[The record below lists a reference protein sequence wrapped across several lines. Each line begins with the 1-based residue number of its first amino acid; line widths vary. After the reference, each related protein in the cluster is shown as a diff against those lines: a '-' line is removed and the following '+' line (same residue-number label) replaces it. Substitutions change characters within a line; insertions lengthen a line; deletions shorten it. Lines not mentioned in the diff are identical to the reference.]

1 MQHYG
6 KAFGAAVHEDE
17 HVAGPSDPS
26 IDQPRPPASLT
37 GALIE
42 SGRQAVTV
50 RSKSSPK
57 SPPASPKTQGSRPAE
72 KPQAAS
78 RSSAAEG
85 TAESYHRVLAE
96 RHADQVNGSS
106 ELSVDRLSWPRMRLP
121 TLKDLG
127 FVVIGYLLFLIALL
141 VVFQLLPFA

>member
-6 KAFGAAVHEDE
+6 KALGAAVHEDE

-26 IDQPRPPASLT
+26 IDQAKPPASLT

-57 SPPASPKTQGSRPAE
+57 PPPPSPRAQRSQPAEKSPPAVRNST
-72 KPQAAS
+72 
-78 RSSAAEG
+78 AEG
-85 TAESYHRVLAE
+85 PAESYHRVLAE

-106 ELSVDRLSWPRMRLP
+106 QLSVDRLSWPRMRLP